1 MPNRCLYCDEIILG
15 QENKAEK
22 YKKVYCNRS
31 CAASVNNLKGKHDPL
46 FKEQYDSILQMMNE
60 GLSVFTISRKI
71 GVSRDTFLKR
81 FPEYKETLKKNK
93 NKKIS
98 DSREEYYAGI
108 TKLKQIKKEQIFEE
122 IKLTGRCEIT
132 KGWSL
137 QKKWLKLFLI
147 ERDGNKCSVCNW
159 SERNPVTGNIPVHID
174 HIDGNKEN
182 NHLNNV
188 RILCPNCHSLTP
200 TYGSI
205 KRDKD

>member
-1 MPNRCLYCDEIILG
+1 MTNRCLYCDEVITG

-22 YKKVYCNRS
+22 YRKIYCNRS
-31 CAASVNNLKGKHDPL
+31 CAASVNNLKGKHDYL
-46 FKEQYDSILQMMNE
+46 FKEQHDSIIQMMSE
-60 GLSVFTISRKI
+60 GLSVFTISEKI

-81 FPEYKETLKKNK
+81 FPLYKETLKKNK
-93 NKKIS
+93 NKRIS
-98 DSREEYYAGI
+98 EIREAYYTGI
-108 TKLKQIKKEQIFEE
+108 IKLKQIKKEQVFGE
-122 IKLTGRCEIT
+122 IQLTGRCETT
-132 KGWSL
+132 KCWSV
-137 QKKWLKLFLI
+137 QKIWLKLFLI

-159 SERNPVTGNIPVHID
+159 SERNPVTGNVPIHID

-182 NHLNNV
+182 NQLNNV